1 MRSRPAHRSR
11 HVTALY
17 ALHEGAYVPYIL
29 DAPAFVRERFRA
41 LFAAGV
47 PEGTP
52 LIVRSGG
59 PATPDAAAS
68 DQAAPGDFAACLR
81 GELAPGFSLVVHE
94 GGSVDALVAC
104 AGERGASALYAL
116 QHGAWV
122 PYILGAPALVNEAF
136 RELFAGG
143 VPHATPLVAR
153 SG

>member
-1 MRSRPAHRSR
+1 M
-11 HVTALY
+11 
-17 ALHEGAYVPYIL
+17 
-29 DAPAFVRERFRA
+29 
-41 LFAAGV
+41 

-52 LIVRSGG
+52 LIVRSEG